1 MTERIR
7 IPLPVVVEGKY
18 DKAKLASIIDATIVT
33 TGGFAIFNS
42 RERMALIRR
51 LAGCGGIVIL
61 TDSDGAGGLIRS
73 YIKSALPADK
83 IYNLYIPRIE
93 GKERRKSTPS
103 KDGSLGV
110 EGMRDELLRELFA
123 DFARRMGF
131 SGSPQSGR
139 DGRGTVRGEY
149 GTVTKADM
157 MELGLTGDGSRDAR
171 DALGKRLGLPPG
183 MTPNAFLGALNIL
196 VTRDELYEMFESG
209 DADA

>member
-51 LAGCGGIVIL
+51 LAGCGGVVIL

-73 YIKSALPADK
+73 YIKSALPADM

-110 EGMRDELLRELFA
+110 EGMRDELLRDLFA

-131 SGSPQSGR
+131 SGSP
-139 DGRGTVRGEY
+139 RGEY